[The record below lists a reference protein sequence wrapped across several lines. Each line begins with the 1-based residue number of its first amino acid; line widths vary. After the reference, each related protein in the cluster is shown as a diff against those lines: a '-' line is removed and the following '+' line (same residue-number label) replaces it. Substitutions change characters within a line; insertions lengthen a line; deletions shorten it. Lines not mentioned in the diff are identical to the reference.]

1 MLECEFSVEYIYSRV
16 RRQSNS
22 VLMRNIFW
30 NIYIYSGI
38 FYAKVGRRTPLT
50 ESFLKVASYRFHR
63 FHRPCFSVSFMEF
76 QEYFSKDIYHLII
89 EIGGFLLQLLLTINN
104 VEHVFTKSN
113 TVSWII
119 CRIPGTWHNSST
131 VNITF
136 EEFCQ
141 HRKKNLACYC

>member
-22 VLMRNIFW
+22 VLIRNIFW
-30 NIYIYSGI
+30 NIYIFWNI
-38 FYAKVGRRTPLT
+38 LRKDWQ
-50 ESFLKVASYRFHR
+50 ESFLKVASCRFHR
-63 FHRPCFSVSFMEF
+63 FHRPCFSVNFMKF

-89 EIGGFLLQLLLTINN
+89 EIGGFLLQLLLTINK

-113 TVSWII
+113 TDSWII

-136 EEFCQ
+136 EEFCR
-141 HRKKNLACYC
+141 HKKKNLARYC